1 MDRTIRLLLF
11 FLFFSG
17 CFSATAGDIIFSS
30 KETLY
35 STRTGKSLGELS
47 LSVEVKSLD
56 TNPKEF
62 YLVIGNRSGDI
73 IEGTGTSRTLW
84 IFNRNISL
92 NEFKRELKN
101 NDYSLDIKNFS
112 EFVSFSENDV
122 KFEMKNW
129 AEILKQT
136 KYTFFTDAALGT
148 EITLK
153 LHCYTATKE
162 KKKSTLDDDARLTLV
177 FRLPATNKPAAT
189 GKQET
194 ISPSERVVPQV
205 QGQETGQA
213 EKDKK
218 EEEEKKKEEEE
229 RKLAQ
234 AQEAERIQR
243 TNDLNVFITTKN
255 KEIASLLNE
264 IEELSK
270 DKKST
275 VKTFDSL
282 ELVVNEM
289 RKKVDYWDKGY
300 TDILLKEEAIQD
312 KFMKFGSDHTIAL
325 KMLAEA
331 KQNRTGL
338 PPWLMP
344 LGMGAGIF
352 LLGAMFLMQVL
363 GRIKAKKSMMKALQ
377 GNANNVQATA
387 EKTKGKSK
395 TKEIDTVDINDL
407 YKI

>member
-1 MDRTIRLLLF
+1 MDRNIRLLLF

-30 KETLY
+30 RETLY
-35 STRTGKSLGELS
+35 STRTGRSLGELS
-47 LSVEVKSLD
+47 FSVEVKSLD
-56 TNPKEF
+56 ASPKEL
-62 YLVIGNRSGDI
+62 YLIIGERSGDI
-73 IEGTGTSRTLW
+73 IEGTNTSKTLW

-112 EFVSFSENDV
+112 EFVPFSENDV
-122 KFEMKNW
+122 KFELRNW
-129 AEILKQT
+129 AEILRQT
-136 KYTFFTDAALGT
+136 RYSFFTDADLGA
-148 EITLK
+148 EVTLK
-153 LHCYTATKE
+153 LHCYTATKD
-162 KKKSTLDDDARLTLV
+162 KKKSTLDDGARITLV
-177 FRLPATNKPAAT
+177 FRLPATNNPVAA
-189 GKQET
+189 GNSGVIGQ
-194 ISPSERVVPQV
+194 SERVL
-205 QGQETGQA
+205 QGQEMGQTEA
-213 EKDKK
+213 GKKDEEDKK
-218 EEEEKKKEEEE
+218 EEEA

-234 AQEAERIQR
+234 AQEAERIER
-243 TNDLNVFITTKN
+243 TNDLNVFITVKN
-255 KEIASLLNE
+255 KEIASLLDE

-289 RKKVDYWDKGY
+289 RQKVDYWDKGY

-312 KFMKFGSDHTIAL
+312 KFMKFGSDQTTAL

-331 KQNRTGL
+331 KQSRTGL
-338 PPWLMP
+338 PSWLAP
-344 LGMGAGIF
+344 LSMGAGIF

-363 GRIKAKKSMMKALQ
+363 GRIKAKKQMLKAMQ
-377 GNANNVQATA
+377 GNVGKLQTKA
-387 EKTKGKSK
+387 EKIKGKPK
-395 TKEIDTVDINDL
+395 VKEIDTIDINDL

>member
-1 MDRTIRLLLF
+1 
-11 FLFFSG
+11 
-17 CFSATAGDIIFSS
+17 
-30 KETLY
+30 
-35 STRTGKSLGELS
+35 
-47 LSVEVKSLD
+47 
-56 TNPKEF
+56 
-62 YLVIGNRSGDI
+62 
-73 IEGTGTSRTLW
+73 LW

-101 NDYSLDIKNFS
+101 NDYSLDIKNFN
-112 EFVSFSENDV
+112 EFISFLVFDV
-122 KFEMKNW
+122 KFELKNW

-136 KYTFFTDAALGT
+136 KYTFFTDAALGA

-153 LHCYTATKE
+153 LHCYTATKD
-162 KKKSTLDDDARLTLV
+162 KKKSTLDDDARITFA
-177 FRLPATNKPAAT
+177 FRLPATNKPAANQPAAGT
-189 GKQET
+189 TAASTTASTREPE
-194 ISPSERVVPQV
+194 ISSPSGTAPQM
-205 QGQETGQA
+205 QETGKTEEDKEA
-213 EKDKK
+213 EA
-218 EEEEKKKEEEE
+218 

-243 TNDLNVFITTKN
+243 TNDLNVFITVKT
-255 KEIASLLNE
+255 KEIAALLGE

-312 KFMKFGSDHTIAL
+312 KFMKFGSDHTIAM

-338 PPWLMP
+338 PQWLMP

-352 LLGAMFLMQVL
+352 LLGAMFFMQIFS
-363 GRIKAKKSMMKALQ
+363 RIKAKKNLMKALQ
-377 GNANNVQATA
+377 GQAGDVQAKA
-387 EKTKGKSK
+387 DKAKGKSK
-395 TKEIDTVDINDL
+395 VKEIDTVDINDL